1 MGVLMKKLSY
11 AILLLA
17 ISSPAFAD
25 AAAAAGPGMIGNVVM
40 VGGFLFIFY
49 FMLIR
54 PQSKRAKEH
63 QQLIT
68 SIAKDDE
75 VVTTGGLLGRV
86 LRVSE
91 QFIVIAIADG
101 IEVKIQKQAIASTL
115 PKGTMKTI

>member
-1 MGVLMKKLSY
+1 MGVSMKKLSY

-25 AAAAAGPGMIGNVVM
+25 AAAAAGPGMIQNIVM
-40 VGGFLFIFY
+40 VGGFLLIFY

-75 VVTTGGLLGRV
+75 IVTTGGLLGRV
-86 LRVSE
+86 LRVAD

-101 IEVKIQKQAIASTL
+101 IEVKVQKQAIASTL